1 MKKVLSAVLA
11 GTMALSLAACGSQG
25 SGTAET
31 TAAQET
37 AAETTAAA
45 TEAAKEE
52 ATKAAET
59 GEPVEITF
67 WHAMSGVNEEALQK
81 ITDDFMS
88 EYPNIKV
95 TMMNQGG
102 YLDLFDKLM
111 ASAKAKQL
119 PNLSQVYSNRLSW
132 YVDKGLALDLTPYIN
147 DSEIGLTAE
156 DKEDFPAMFMDDC
169 IWGDAQYAMPLN
181 KSMMVLY
188 YNEGMFEEAGISV
201 PTTWEEW
208 ADAAEKLTKD
218 TDGDGE
224 PDIYGCVFANNLST
238 DIAPWLKQ
246 AGGGTMNEE
255 TNELYFD
262 TPETKEA
269 IEFLNGMFQN
279 KSARFAGEDKNPNT
293 PLQQG
298 RAAMCVASTSALPY
312 IESDTLEGITIKA
325 AALPAHKT
333 DEQLYYGT
341 NVAAFDVGDDAA
353 KEASWLYLKYLTSTE
368 NTAYFA
374 AQTGYIPVRKS
385 AEADP
390 VFAAVLA
397 EKPIKQLCFD
407 CMDRGFQ
414 GERNIGGINALDALG
429 DQLDLVFAGEKD
441 IDTALK
447 DAQANG
453 EKAMEEAR
461 NN

>member
-1 MKKVLSAVLA
+1 MKKILSTVLA
-11 GTMALSLAACGSQG
+11 GTMVLSLAACGSQG

-31 TAAQET
+31 TAAQTT
-37 AAETTAAA
+37 AAQTTAAA

-52 ATKAAET
+52 
-59 GEPVEITF
+59 
-67 WHAMSGVNEEALQK
+67 
-81 ITDDFMS
+81 TDDFMS
-88 EYPNIKV
+88 ENPNIKV

-132 YVDKGLALDLTPYIN
+132 YVDKGVALDLIPYIN

-188 YNEGMFEEAGISV
+188 YNEGMLADEGLEV

-279 KSARFAGEDKNPNT
+279 KSARFAGEVYFRTSVYRKRYD
-293 PLQQG
+293 G
-298 RAAMCVASTSALPY
+298 RHH
-312 IESDTLEGITIKA
+312 D
-325 AALPAHKT
+325 
-333 DEQLYYGT
+333 
-341 NVAAFDVGDDAA
+341 
-353 KEASWLYLKYLTSTE
+353 
-368 NTAYFA
+368 
-374 AQTGYIPVRKS
+374 
-385 AEADP
+385 
-390 VFAAVLA
+390 
-397 EKPIKQLCFD
+397 
-407 CMDRGFQ
+407 
-414 GERNIGGINALDALG
+414 
-429 DQLDLVFAGEKD
+429 
-441 IDTALK
+441 
-447 DAQANG
+447 
-453 EKAMEEAR
+453 
-461 NN
+461 

>member
-1 MKKVLSAVLA
+1 MKKLMALLLA
-11 GTMALSLAACGSQG
+11 GAMSFSMVACGSG
-25 SGTAET
+25 ASK
-31 TAAQET
+31 
-37 AAETTAAA
+37 
-45 TEAAKEE
+45 KEE
-52 ATKAAET
+52 PKKDETKKEESQDET
-59 GEPVEITF
+59 VEISF
-67 WHAMSGVNEEALQK
+67 WHAMSGVNEEAIQK
-81 ITDDFMS
+81 ITDDFMK
-88 EYPNIKV
+88 ENPNIKV
-95 TMMNQGG
+95 TLMNQGG

-111 ASAKAKQL
+111 ASAKADQL
-119 PNLSQVYSNRLSW
+119 PNLAQIYSNRLSW
-132 YVDKGLALDLTPYIN
+132 YVDKGLALDLIPYIN
-147 DSEIGLTAE
+147 DEEIGLTAE

-169 IWGDAQYAMPLN
+169 IWGDGQYAMPFN
-181 KSMMVLY
+181 KSQMVLY
-188 YNEGMFEEAGISV
+188 YNEGMFKDAGVEV

-208 ADAAEKLTKD
+208 AAAAEALTQD

-224 PDIYGCVFANNLST
+224 PDVYGVVFANNLST

-246 AGGGTMNEE
+246 AGGSTMNEE

-279 KSARFAGEDKNPNT
+279 KTARFAGEDKNANVPV
-293 PLQQG
+293 QQG

-312 IESDTLEGITIKA
+312 IESDTQEGITINA
-325 AALPAHKT
+325 AALPGHKT
-333 DEQLYYGT
+333 DNQLYYGT
-341 NVAAFDVGDDAA
+341 NVTVYDVGTDAE
-353 KEASWLYLKYLTSTE
+353 KEASWLYLKFLTSTE

-385 AEADP
+385 AQNDP
-390 VFAAVLA
+390 VFAEVLK

-414 GERNIGGINALDALG
+414 GTRNIGGINALDALG
-429 DQLDLVFAGEKD
+429 DQLDLVFSGEKD

-447 DAQANG
+447 DAQVNG

>member
-11 GTMALSLAACGSQG
+11 GALAVSLTACGTSKP
-25 SGTAET
+25 AET
-31 TAAQET
+31 QATQ
-37 AAETTAAA
+37 AEAA
-45 TEAAKEE
+45 TEAPTEAATTAAVEE
-52 ATKAAET
+52 AK
-59 GEPVEITF
+59 GENVEISF
-67 WHAMSGVNEEALQK
+67 WHAMNGVNEEALQK
-81 ITDDFMS
+81 ITDDFMK

-95 TMMNQGG
+95 NMVNQGG

-156 DKEDFPAMFMDDC
+156 DKADFPAMFMDDC

-188 YNEGMFEEAGISV
+188 YNEGMFQEAGIEV

-224 PDIYGCVFANNLST
+224 PDVYGIVFANNLST

-246 AGGGTMNEE
+246 AGGATMNEE

-269 IEFLNGMFQN
+269 IEFLNSMFQN
-279 KSARFAGEDKNPNT
+279 KSARFAGEDKNANVPV
-293 PLQQG
+293 QQG

-312 IESDTLEGITIKA
+312 IESGTMEGITIKA

-333 DEQLYYGT
+333 DDQLYYGT
-341 NVAAFDVGDDAA
+341 NVAAFNVGSDAE
-353 KEASWLYLKYLTSTE
+353 KEASWLYLKFLTKTE

-385 AEADP
+385 AEKDP
-390 VFAAVLA
+390 VFAEVLK

-414 GERNIGGINALDALG
+414 GTRNIGGINALDALG
-429 DQLDLVFAGEKD
+429 DQLDLVFSGEKD